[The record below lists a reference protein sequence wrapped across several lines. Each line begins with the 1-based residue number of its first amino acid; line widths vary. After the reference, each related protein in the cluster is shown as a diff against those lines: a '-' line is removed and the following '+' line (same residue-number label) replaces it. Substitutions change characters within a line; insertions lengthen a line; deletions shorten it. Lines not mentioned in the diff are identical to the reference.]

1 MEEDY
6 YGLFIP
12 KNCALGNSMNYL
24 QIPEQTCE
32 MLRGEFGNLE
42 NALNVIVNHLNSDD
56 LNIWSNVWAANSNVN
71 NYEIVDLPFP
81 KLASTIF
88 ITI

>member
-1 MEEDY
+1 
-6 YGLFIP
+6 
-12 KNCALGNSMNYL
+12 
-24 QIPEQTCE
+24 

-81 KLASTIF
+81 KLASTSSLPF
-88 ITI
+88 SGNKN